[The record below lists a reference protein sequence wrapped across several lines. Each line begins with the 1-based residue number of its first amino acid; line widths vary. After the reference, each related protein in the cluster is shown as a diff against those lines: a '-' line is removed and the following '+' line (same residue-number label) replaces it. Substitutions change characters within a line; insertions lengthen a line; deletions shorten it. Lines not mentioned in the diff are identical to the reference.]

1 MTTAKKK
8 FLVGYY
14 LKIVFSGENE
24 PLVVVVVCVSGE
36 GRGWVVFYWGEF
48 WLVRETF
55 LPHPSRENP
64 V

>member
-24 PLVVVVVCVSGE
+24 PLVVVMVCV
-36 GRGWVVFYWGEF
+36 WGGKVGVGLYSTGVIF
-48 WLVRETF
+48 G
-55 LPHPSRENP
+55 
-64 V
+64 